1 MAEIR
6 FSLGEPE
13 DYHPITLSRV
23 PEDQL
28 RDEYRRLRRV
38 AQDRFRRI
46 DRSKDF
52 SGTDAWKHVR
62 ADLRAAPSEIP
73 DKDLPQALSSLA
85 SFLSAKTGSLTGL
98 RRQRNL
104 ALESLRAHG
113 IRGINKSNWNEFKR
127 FMDATQVFREVYIP
141 YPKKSEGSRE
151 LDAARLIRPRLFNL
165 AEQGNISLDAMIK
178 NFEWFKDHEE
188 EVRKASQKGKI
199 NGDRARAY
207 SGNEV
212 RQILGFEPVEQPRS
226 TKAATEEARQLRA
239 ERRKNRR

>member
-1 MAEIR
+1 MAQIR

-23 PEDQL
+23 PEDEL

-104 ALESLRAHG
+104 ALESLRASG
-113 IRGINKSNWNEFKR
+113 IRGINKANWNDFKR

-141 YPKKSEGSRE
+141 YPKKSEGSKE
-151 LDAARLIRPRLFNL
+151 LDAARQIRPRLFTL

-178 NFEWFKDHEE
+178 NFEWFKNHEE
-188 EVRKASQKGKI
+188 EVRKAIQKGKI
-199 NGDRARAY
+199 NGDRARSY

-226 TKAATEEARQLRA
+226 TKAATEEVRQLRA
-239 ERRKNRR
+239 DRRKNRR

>member
-1 MAEIR
+1 MAQIR

-23 PEDQL
+23 PEDEL

-52 SGTDAWKHVR
+52 SGTDVWRHIRSDIR
-62 ADLRAAPSEIP
+62 ATPSEIP
-73 DKDLPQALSSLA
+73 DKDLPKALSSLA

-104 ALESLRAHG
+104 ALESLREHG
-113 IRGINKSNWNEFKR
+113 IRGINKNNWNDFKR

-151 LDAARLIRPRLFNL
+151 LDAARLIRPRMFKL
-165 AEQGNISLDAMIK
+165 AEQGHISLDAMIK
-178 NFEWFKDHEE
+178 NFEWFMNHEDD
-188 EVRKASQKGKI
+188 VRKAIQKGKI
-199 NGDRARAY
+199 NGNRARSY

-212 RQILGFEPVEQPRS
+212 RQILGFEPAEQPRS
-226 TKAATEEARQLRA
+226 TKVATEEARQLRA
-239 ERRKNRR
+239 DRRKNGR

>member
-1 MAEIR
+1 MAQIR

-23 PEDQL
+23 PEDEL

-52 SGTDAWKHVR
+52 SGTDVWRHIRSDIR
-62 ADLRAAPSEIP
+62 ATPSEIP
-73 DKDLPQALSSLA
+73 DKDLPKALSSLA

-104 ALESLRAHG
+104 ALESLREHG
-113 IRGINKSNWNEFKR
+113 IRGINKNNWNDFKR

-141 YPKKSEGSRE
+141 YPKKSEGSKE
-151 LDAARLIRPRLFNL
+151 LDAARLIRPRMFNL
-165 AEQGNISLDAMIK
+165 AQQGNISLDAMIK
-178 NFEWFKDHEE
+178 NFEWFKNHED
-188 EVRKASQKGKI
+188 EVRKAIQKGKI
-199 NGDRARAY
+199 NGDRARSY

-212 RQILGFEPVEQPRS
+212 RQILGFEPVEEPRS
-226 TKAATEEARQLRA
+226 TKAATEEVRQLRA
-239 ERRKNRR
+239 DRRKNRR

>member
-1 MAEIR
+1 MAQIR
-6 FSLGEPE
+6 FFLGEPE
-13 DYHPITLSRV
+13 DYNPITLSRV
-23 PEDQL
+23 PEDEL

-46 DRSKDF
+46 DRSNDF

-73 DKDLPQALSSLA
+73 DKGLPQALSSLA

-113 IRGINKSNWNEFKR
+113 IRGINKSNWNEFKQ
-127 FMDATQVFREVYIP
+127 FMDKTQVFREVYIP
-141 YPKKSEGSRE
+141 YPKKSEGSKE
-151 LDAARLIRPRLFNL
+151 LDAARLIRPRMFNL
-165 AEQGNISLDAMIK
+165 AQQGNISLGAMIK
-178 NFEWFKDHEE
+178 NFEWFKNHEE
-188 EVRKASQKGKI
+188 EVRKAIQKGKI
-199 NGDRARAY
+199 NGDRARSY

-239 ERRKNRR
+239 DRRKNRR

>member
-1 MAEIR
+1 MAQIR
-6 FSLGEPE
+6 FSLGEPD
-13 DYHPITLSRV
+13 DYNPITLSRV
-23 PEDQL
+23 PGDEL
-28 RDEYRRLRRV
+28 RSEYRRLRRV

-52 SGTDAWKHVR
+52 SGADVWKHVR
-62 ADLRAAPSEIP
+62 SDLRTTPSEIS
-73 DKDLPQALSSLA
+73 DKNLPQALSSLA
-85 SFLSAKTGSLTGL
+85 SFLTAKTGSLTGL
-98 RRQRNL
+98 RQQRNL
-104 ALESLRAHG
+104 ALESLRASG
-113 IRGINKSNWNEFKR
+113 IRGINKKNWNDFKR

-151 LDAARLIRPRLFNL
+151 LDAARQIRPRMFKL

-178 NFEWFKDHEE
+178 NFEWFKNHEE
-188 EVRKASQKGKI
+188 EVRKAIQKGKI
-199 NGDRARAY
+199 NGDRARSY

-239 ERRKNRR
+239 DRRKKRR

>member
-1 MAEIR
+1 MAQVH
-6 FSLGEPE
+6 FSLGEPD
-13 DYHPITLSRV
+13 DYNPITLSRV
-23 PEDQL
+23 PEDDL

-52 SGTDAWKHVR
+52 SGADVWKHVR
-62 ADLRAAPSEIP
+62 ADLRTAPSEIP
-73 DKDLPQALSSLA
+73 DKNLPQALSSLA

-104 ALESLRAHG
+104 ALESLRASG
-113 IRGINKSNWNEFKR
+113 IRGINKKNWNDFKR

-151 LDAARLIRPRLFNL
+151 LDAARQIRPRMFKL

-178 NFEWFKDHEE
+178 NFEWFKNHED
-188 EVRKASQKGKI
+188 EVRKAIQKGKI
-199 NGDRARAY
+199 NGDRARVY

-212 RQILGFEPVEQPRS
+212 HQILGFEPVEQPRS

-239 ERRKNRR
+239 ESRKNRR